1 MKISYIII
9 ILFAIGIIYFY
20 FNDVKVASSLD
31 DVIIISP
38 RDLEEVSGIINVKGT
53 SNYEEVYYKIDLEEW
68 KKIEGKNWKFSLDAD
83 KLSKGQHTIYVKAN
97 EQIKAAKI
105 IVL

>member
-20 FNDVKVASSLD
+20 FNDVKVAFSLD

-38 RDLEEVSGIINVKGT
+38 RDLEEVSGIINAKGT
-53 SNYEEVYYKIDLEEW
+53 SNYEEVYYKIDLGEW
-68 KKIEGKNWKFSLDAD
+68 KKIEGKNWKFSLDTD
-83 KLSKGQHTIYVKAN
+83 KLSKGKHTIYVKAN
-97 EQIKAAKI
+97 EQIKSVRI
-105 IVL
+105 IVV